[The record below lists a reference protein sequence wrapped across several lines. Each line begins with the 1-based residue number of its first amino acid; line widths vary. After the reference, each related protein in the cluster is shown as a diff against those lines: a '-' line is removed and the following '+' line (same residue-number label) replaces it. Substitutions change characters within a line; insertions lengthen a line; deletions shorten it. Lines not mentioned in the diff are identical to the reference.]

1 MSSNLKQQQSYLL
14 NLNKILKKTI
24 LWEVWYKFSVLFQK
38 GDILISIHPI
48 SLCSF
53 PPYFLRY
60 IKPCMKDVIV
70 QFTWYAY

>member
-48 SLCSF
+48 SDFALFHHIS
-53 PPYFLRY
+53 YGTLSHAW
-60 IKPCMKDVIV
+60 KM
-70 QFTWYAY
+70 